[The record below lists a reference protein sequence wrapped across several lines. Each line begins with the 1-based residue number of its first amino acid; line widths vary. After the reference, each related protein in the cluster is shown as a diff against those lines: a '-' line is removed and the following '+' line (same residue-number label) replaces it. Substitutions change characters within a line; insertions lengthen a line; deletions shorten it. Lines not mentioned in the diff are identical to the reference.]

1 MVQTFKGYFSEDGR
15 FVPDGVL
22 VKLPIRRRA
31 VVNVFDEEVISDNED
46 AQDDITI
53 AMRDRAERIRL
64 ILAAALSAED
74 DIMTDNDWNEMLYLR
89 SQTNTGLSR
98 AVDL

>member
-1 MVQTFKGYFSEDGR
+1 MIQTYQGYFQEDGR

-31 VVNVFDEEVISDNED
+31 IVNVFDEEVVCEGETSKSDT
-46 AQDDITI
+46 ALQDRI
-53 AMRDRAERIRL
+53 ERIRL
-64 ILAAALSAED
+64 IITAALEAED
-74 DIMTDNDWNEMLYLR
+74 DVMTDNDWEEMLALR
-89 SQTNTGLSR
+89 AQTNAGLSR